1 MRIVVT
7 DFGKFAYRD
16 ITSYIEEHFGL
27 ARMLQ
32 FEQEVKKTGELLL
45 TFPNAGKEEP
55 LLAHRPL
62 KMRSI
67 PIGPLTK
74 MIYHVDGDVITVVD
88 FWPTRRDP
96 GLLAQSV

>member
-1 MRIVVT
+1 MRIEVT
-7 DFGKFAYRD
+7 DFGKFAYDD
-16 ITSYIEEHFGL
+16 IASYIEEHFGL
-27 ARMLQ
+27 ARKLQ
-32 FEQEVKKTGELLL
+32 FEQEVKETGELLL
-45 TFPNAGKEEP
+45 NFPKAGKEEP

-74 MIYHVDGDVITVVD
+74 MIYHVEGEVITVVD

-96 GLLAQSV
+96 GLLAESV